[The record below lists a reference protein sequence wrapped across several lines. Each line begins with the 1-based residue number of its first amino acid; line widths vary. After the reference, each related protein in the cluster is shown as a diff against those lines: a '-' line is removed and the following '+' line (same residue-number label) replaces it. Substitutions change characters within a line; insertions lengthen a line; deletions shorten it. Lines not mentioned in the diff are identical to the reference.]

1 MKSVNVTRGAVFWAR
16 ICDKWTFGIFN
27 RTYYTITVYIVTNE
41 QCYCK
46 IYLMIY
52 LIADLVIPFNV
63 ILL

>member
-1 MKSVNVTRGAVFWAR
+1 MLQEEQYFEREYAINEHLGYL
-16 ICDKWTFGIFN
+16 IEHIIQ
-27 RTYYTITVYIVTNE
+27 YTVYIVTNE